1 MTLFNV
7 VLMTLAEIYGN
18 YNLQNFASSNRP
30 KHLMLGL
37 AAYLGVIY
45 FLIKSFGH
53 GNMLWVTTMWEG
65 MIIVLGSAFAFFYL
79 GERFHHPIQYMGIL
93 LGIIAMLCVNYESF
107 K

>member
-18 YNLQNFASSNRP
+18 YNLQNFAASNKP

-37 AAYLGVIY
+37 TAYIGVIY
-45 FLIKSFGH
+45 FLIKSFSH

-79 GERFHHPIQYMGIL
+79 GERFNHPVQYMGIL
-93 LGIIAMLCVNYESF
+93 LGIIAMMCVNYESF
-107 K
+107 M